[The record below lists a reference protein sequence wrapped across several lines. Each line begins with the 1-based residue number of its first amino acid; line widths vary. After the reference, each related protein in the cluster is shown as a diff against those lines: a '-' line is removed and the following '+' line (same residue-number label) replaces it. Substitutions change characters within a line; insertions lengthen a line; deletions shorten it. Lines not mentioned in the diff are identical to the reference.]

1 MRVLYATDQAACHAY
16 GGAEIQLLKT
26 REYINRLDCDVHVT
40 LFDMWRHTIDEYDII
55 HFFKPKTFPTE
66 CAALLQLAKQKNVKT
81 AISPIHFVSS
91 QSIKGLSPT
100 FSHAALAR
108 TFFELR
114 KLIFRRGYLKKLNPE
129 LTYESILRLS
139 DIILPNTRD
148 SLDYLLSSYP
158 NIAKDRCTVIPNG
171 VDAFFKDGDPR
182 LFEERFGFRDF
193 VLFVGRIEPVKNL
206 LRFLQAFAMSELDT
220 ELVIIGSCDDRTYY
234 DRCKEAAP
242 SRAVFLP
249 PLAHDSPLF
258 ASAYKAAHSV
268 VLPSIMEIPG
278 LVALEGG
285 LAGANVAITEVGGT
299 KEYFADYAW
308 YIDPMS
314 VKSIQEALIASYN
327 APKNSRLSQH
337 IERNFTWPEIAKKTV
352 RAYESLYY

>member
-1 MRVLYATDQAACHAY
+1 MY

-26 REYINRLDCDVHVT
+26 REYINRSDCGVDVT

-66 CAALLQLAKQKNVKT
+66 CASLLQLAKQKNVKT

-91 QSIKGLSPT
+91 QSIKGLSPN
-100 FSHAALAR
+100 FSHAALHR
-108 TFFELR
+108 TFFEVR
-114 KLIFRRGYLKKLNPE
+114 KLIFKRGYLKKLNPA
-129 LTYESILRLS
+129 LTYESILSLS
-139 DIILPNTRD
+139 DIILPNTRA
-148 SLDYLLSSYP
+148 SLDYLLGSYP
-158 NIAKDRCTVIPNG
+158 NITREKCTVIPNG

-193 VLFVGRIEPVKNL
+193 VLFIGRIDPVKNL
-206 LRFLQAFAMSELDT
+206 LKLLQAFAKSELDT
-220 ELVIIGSCDDRTYY
+220 DLVIIAICEDRTYFN
-234 DRCKEAAP
+234 RCKEAAP
-242 SRAVFLP
+242 SRTVFLP
-249 PLAHDSPLF
+249 PLAHNSPLL
-258 ASAYKAAHSV
+258 ASAYKAAHNV
-268 VLPSIMEIPG
+268 ILPSYLEIPG

-299 KEYFADYAW
+299 REYFGDYAW

-314 VKSIQEALIASYN
+314 VRSIQEALIASYN

-352 RAYESLYY
+352 QAYESLYY